1 MERSR
6 FKIGLRGQQ
15 IVLFLLVALMPLFAV
30 SLVIKVLGET
40 ALKESVGESLVLLAQ
55 EKLARADKAISQR
68 IANIQ
73 AELPNI
79 QQAVARSNTASGQ
92 QSVFFSVWARLEDS
106 IRLLETYAGY
116 KTEVTIANASGYV
129 LRSNNRQLDYDTKK
143 ETTVYCKKREVV
155 AKGLQ

>member
-30 SLVIKVLGET
+30 SLIIKVLGEN
-40 ALKESVGESLVLLAQ
+40 ALKESVGESLVLLAE

-79 QQAVARSNTASGQ
+79 RPAVARSNAANGQ
-92 QSVFFSVWARLEDS
+92 QSVFFQRMG
-106 IRLLETYAGY
+106 TP
-116 KTEVTIANASGYV
+116 
-129 LRSNNRQLDYDTKK
+129 
-143 ETTVYCKKREVV
+143 
-155 AKGLQ
+155 